1 MQLKTRPQNA
11 KEYCATMI
19 SDYLTKERVILFLLD
34 LFTTAQIKLFV
45 VADGAKPNMKSCKTT
60 EAQWDEAERKES
72 QLLQRLQETVESCC
86 QQFYNQNQ
94 SGVAPINALHL
105 IESLRE
111 EIQ

>member
-1 MQLKTRPQNA
+1 MAYEIWKDMLNGGCYFSQVLFPRSPILSQQDTRVLEEFMQLKTRPQNA

-60 EAQWDEAERKES
+60 EA
-72 QLLQRLQETVESCC
+72 
-86 QQFYNQNQ
+86 
-94 SGVAPINALHL
+94 
-105 IESLRE
+105 
-111 EIQ
+111 